1 MIKNVISSL
10 GGVDV
15 YGIISICFFFAFF
28 IGMLIWAFRLKRSYL
43 DSMRELPLDDGS
55 VQSSKTESLTQPNS
69 HHE

>member
-28 IGMLIWAFRLKRSYL
+28 IGMLFWAFRLKRSYL

-55 VQSSKTESLTQPNS
+55 VRSSKTESLTQPDS